1 MRLKQVLIMIN
12 SMQDNQVNSWDTLP
26 FDYQFS
32 PISADLLATFDT
44 FNLYQDNRIAR
55 QSLTDLSNHVVLLCV
70 AMLILS
76 SALIKRILDPIRQ
89 LIEAMNTHAKH
100 TSAPLTLKPT
110 QNEIG
115 DIAQAFLTMRS
126 ESQELL
132 SQLDKARLQSEAANT
147 AESVFLANMSHEIRT
162 PMNAILGY
170 GQLLERDKTLV
181 NNSMLINP
189 TSSLWTST
197 CR

>member
-1 MRLKQVLIMIN
+1 MIN
-12 SMQDNQVNSWDTLP
+12 SMQDNQVNSWDTLS

-32 PISADLLATFDT
+32 PISAGLLATFDT

-55 QSLTDLSNHVVLLCV
+55 QSLTDLSNHVVFFMVLLCV

-100 TSAPLTLKPT
+100 TSAPITLKPT

-147 AESVFLANMSHEIRT
+147 AESVFLANISHEIRT

-181 NNSMLINP
+181 NNSMLINQ